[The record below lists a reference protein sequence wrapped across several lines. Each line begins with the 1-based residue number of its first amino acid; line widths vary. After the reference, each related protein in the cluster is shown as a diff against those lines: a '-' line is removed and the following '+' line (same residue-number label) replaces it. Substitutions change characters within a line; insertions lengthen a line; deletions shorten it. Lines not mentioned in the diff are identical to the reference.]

1 MCFVLVSGGGCSL
14 QTRGLACWSVCAVG
28 VGEDSK
34 EGFIPQRRQ
43 DSGAIGSLL
52 GGVHRLL
59 CWRLQKLCFKNCS
72 RWHAGWIDHSWGTGS
87 STSWICRSFGL
98 WAKPQNKKKNNS
110 VKNMFHLPLNS
121 LFGTI
126 LSSRVTI
133 QLEMNSVRNVFFL
146 FQKHKC

>member
-1 MCFVLVSGGGCSL
+1 MEEAALFRLVASLAEVFVQWVWEKIARRDSFHSKGRTAGPSGACLVVCTDCS
-14 QTRGLACWSVCAVG
+14 A
-28 VGEDSK
+28 EDSK
-34 EGFIPQRRQ
+34 NYALKIALDGM
-43 DSGAIGSLL
+43 L
-52 GGVHRLL
+52 GELIAPEVPVAAL
-59 CWRLQKLCFKNCS
+59 CEYAEVLVC
-72 RWHAGWIDHSWGTGS
+72 
-87 STSWICRSFGL
+87 GL
-98 WAKPQNKKKNNS
+98 SHKTRKKNNS